1 MEKRLRVLSLF
12 DGMSCGQIALEGLG
26 YSAKLGNLEYYA
38 SEIEQ
43 PAITVTQHNYPNTI
57 QLGDVTKV
65 SFKDGVLYSKNGEF
79 EVGQFDM
86 IIGGSP
92 CQDISKANTK
102 GEGLKGNKSKMF
114 FEYYR
119 ILEEVKPRHFFFENV
134 GGLSKEDLK
143 VINKLLSAKSATIN
157 SNAFTAQNRTRH
169 YWFNGNS
176 VKIPSMNKVSIKDI
190 LDTKENISETLYV
203 DLSKNRFIPIDNA
216 VALPSENGLI
226 FKGGLANSKVTQW
239 IDNGKILSRN
249 FRQGYRVYD
258 EAGKSPTLTASGG
271 GLAGK
276 TCLIYN
282 NGAIRRLSTEEAERL
297 QGVPSGYTS
306 VVSRNNALELLG
318 NGWTVD
324 VVAYIIGESF
334 LNN

>member
-1 MEKRLRVLSLF
+1 MKKLKVLSLF
-12 DGMSCGQIALEGLG
+12 DGMSCGQIALEKLG
-26 YSAKLGNLEYYA
+26 YSAKLNNLKYYA
-38 SEIEQ
+38 SEVQ
-43 PAITVTQHNYPNTI
+43 QSAIKVTQHNYPNTI
-57 QLGDVTKV
+57 QLGDVTKL
-65 SFKDGVLYSKNGEF
+65 SFKDGILYSENGEF

-86 IIGGSP
+86 VIGGSP

-102 GEGLKGNKSKMF
+102 GEGLKGRKSKMF

-119 ILEEVKPRHFFFENV
+119 ILTETNPSHFFFENV

-143 VINKLLSAKSATIN
+143 VINDLLLAKSAIIN

-176 VKIPSMNKVSIKDI
+176 IEIPNMNEVSIKDI
-190 LDTKENISETLYV
+190 LDTKENLSESLYV
-203 DLSKNRFIPIDNA
+203 DLNKNKFVPVNNTVTI
-216 VALPSENGLI
+216 PSENGLI
-226 FKGGLANSKVTQW
+226 FKGGLTNSKVTQW
-239 IDNGKILSRN
+239 IDNEKILSRN

-282 NGAIRRLSTEEAERL
+282 DGVIRRLSTSEAERL

-306 VVSRNNALELLG
+306 IVSRNSALEMLG

-324 VVAYIIGESF
+324 VVAYIIEKSF

>member
-1 MEKRLRVLSLF
+1 MLSLF
-12 DGMSCGQIALEGLG
+12 DGMSCGQIALEKLG
-26 YSAKLGNLEYYA
+26 YSAKLNNLKYYA
-38 SEIEQ
+38 SEVQ
-43 PAITVTQHNYPNTI
+43 QNAIKVTQHNYPNTI

-65 SFKDGVLYSKNGEF
+65 SFKDGFLYSENGEF

-86 IIGGSP
+86 VIGGSP

-102 GEGLKGNKSKMF
+102 GEGLKGSKSKMF

-119 ILEEVKPRHFFFENV
+119 ILEEVKPKHFFFENV
-134 GGLSKEDLK
+134 GGLSKDDLK
-143 VINKLLSAKSATIN
+143 VINNLLSAKSATIN

-176 VKIPSMNKVSIKDI
+176 IKAPSMNKVSIKDI
-190 LDTKENISETLYV
+190 LDTEEDLSESLYV
-203 DLSKNRFIPIDNA
+203 DLNKNKFIPIDNA
-216 VALPSENGLI
+216 VALPSDNGLI

-239 IDNGKILSRN
+239 IDNGKTLSRN

-258 EAGKSPTLTASGG
+258 ETGKSPTLTASGG

-282 NGAIRRLSTEEAERL
+282 GGIIRRLSTSEAERL

-306 VVSRNNALELLG
+306 AVSRNSALEMLG

-324 VVAYIIGESF
+324 VVTYIIEKSF
-334 LNN
+334 LNS